1 MTDTEP
7 TIPKSRF
14 DDRVR
19 QARETEE
26 ALREQIAKLTD
37 TNKSLTKQ
45 AGKAESLAQQVAKL
59 ESDLTAA
66 GQNHGRQMAAT
77 RAGITDPE
85 DVADVLAI
93 YNRRAPEGVAFS
105 DWLGSDDLP
114 RSVRSM
120 MPTAEPATTAE
131 PTATEPATATAEP
144 TATPSRLP
152 RPNNGVILPI
162 DPWTDEPIGHLRRG
176 IRCRSVSS
184 HARVDGATRHQSTH
198 QPSPPS
204 LTAGHR
210 AGMMA
215 SAPS

>member
-37 TNKSLTKQ
+37 TNKALTKQ

-77 RAGITDPE
+77 RAGINDPE

-120 MPTAEPATTAE
+120 IP
-131 PTATEPATATAEP
+131 TAEP

-152 RPNNGVILPI
+152 RPNNGVIPSRPTRGQMSPSDIFAAAGDADQYRAMRESMGLPAAN
-162 DPWTDEPIGHLRRG
+162 PHAGRLRR
-176 IRCRSVSS
+176 R
-184 HARVDGATRHQSTH
+184 
-198 QPSPPS
+198 
-204 LTAGHR
+204 
-210 AGMMA
+210 
-215 SAPS
+215 

>member
-37 TNKSLTKQ
+37 ANKSLTKQ

-120 MPTAEPATTAE
+120 MPTAEPTTTAE
-131 PTATEPATATAEP
+131 PTATPL
-144 TATPSRLP
+144 RLP
-152 RPNNGVILPI
+152 RPNNGVIPSRATRGQMSPSDIFAAASDADQYRAMRESMGLPASN
-162 DPWTDEPIGHLRRG
+162 PHAGRLRR
-176 IRCRSVSS
+176 R
-184 HARVDGATRHQSTH
+184 
-198 QPSPPS
+198 
-204 LTAGHR
+204 
-210 AGMMA
+210 
-215 SAPS
+215 

>member
-1 MTDTEP
+1 MTDTDP
-7 TIPKSRF
+7 TIPKSRY

-37 TNKSLTKQ
+37 ANKSLTKQ

-120 MPTAEPATTAE
+120 MPTAEPTTTAE

-144 TATPSRLP
+144 TATPTRLP
-152 RPNNGVILPI
+152 RPNNGVIPSRSTRGQMSPSDIFAAASDADQYRAMRESMGLPATN
-162 DPWTDEPIGHLRRG
+162 PHIGRLRR
-176 IRCRSVSS
+176 R
-184 HARVDGATRHQSTH
+184 
-198 QPSPPS
+198 
-204 LTAGHR
+204 
-210 AGMMA
+210 
-215 SAPS
+215 

>member
-59 ESDLTAA
+59 ESDLSAA

-77 RAGITDPE
+77 RAGINDPE

-120 MPTAEPATTAE
+120 IPATEPTATAE

-144 TATPSRLP
+144 AATPSRLP
-152 RPNNGVILPI
+152 RPNNGVIPSRSTRGQMSPSDIFAAAGDADQYRAMRESMGLPAAN
-162 DPWTDEPIGHLRRG
+162 PHAGRLRR
-176 IRCRSVSS
+176 R
-184 HARVDGATRHQSTH
+184 
-198 QPSPPS
+198 
-204 LTAGHR
+204 
-210 AGMMA
+210 
-215 SAPS
+215 

>member
-37 TNKSLTKQ
+37 ANKSLTKQ

-152 RPNNGVILPI
+152 RPNNGVIPSRSTRGQMSPSDIFAAASDADQYRAMRESMGLPATNPHI
-162 DPWTDEPIGHLRRG
+162 NRLRR
-176 IRCRSVSS
+176 R
-184 HARVDGATRHQSTH
+184 
-198 QPSPPS
+198 
-204 LTAGHR
+204 
-210 AGMMA
+210 
-215 SAPS
+215 